1 MPKPPDS
8 TNFSEL
14 FQKSSKE
21 LNSEKFYDALNNVSL
36 DLSKYQA
43 ECKNI
48 NVRSLHEQM
57 AKFCEK
63 YLSYLESCEALNN
76 KNFCYDVSKLMNYW
90 LYDEI
95 TNIYGNENT
104 TEIGIAF
111 GALQFIL
118 GYPKYNPKLS
128 SLIEK
133 CKPNLKMVN
142 HHDWKNRKDLYDYCI
157 NYKFI
162 EDECK
167 FYPEECKRHCD
178 YIGKQIL
185 GILKCPEKNT
195 VPKAF
200 FQEGDGMHRPQEQ
213 GLRTAAG
220 SHDTEPKPETS
231 NIGTKVGHS
240 VLGVAP
246 VLLSA
251 TALYR
256 YTPVG
261 SWVCKLSGYSP
272 NSVSNMDE
280 GVVEGILG
288 NTQETDDILFSN
300 TGNYISYKPI

>member
-1 MPKPPDS
+1 MLHFNYILRIK
-8 TNFSEL
+8 L
-14 FQKSSKE
+14 LYYY
-21 LNSEKFYDALNNVSL
+21 LNYE
-36 DLSKYQA
+36 KYQ
-43 ECKNI
+43 
-48 NVRSLHEQM
+48 Q
-57 AKFCEK
+57 
-63 YLSYLESCEALNN
+63 
-76 KNFCYDVSKLMNYW
+76 
-90 LYDEI
+90 
-95 TNIYGNENT
+95 
-104 TEIGIAF
+104 
-111 GALQFIL
+111 
-118 GYPKYNPKLS
+118 GY
-128 SLIEK
+128 
-133 CKPNLKMVN
+133 
-142 HHDWKNRKDLYDYCI
+142 
-157 NYKFI
+157 NYKSVHKTK
-162 EDECK
+162 EQEVV
-167 FYPEECKRHCD
+167 
-178 YIGKQIL
+178 L